1 MEGKNN
7 EKFIDR
13 EILNLILPEYE
24 NLKMQPQFFINLNK
38 DNEENNKED
47 KENKEY
53 FQNVSLL
60 GPRGSGKTNA
70 LNIIIDYLKEQKNY
84 IVFDL
89 ITPET
94 INEEEDLL
102 GWIISLVTEKAEEI
116 LKERKLKQ
124 EYEDNYKCNLCGKY
138 NYEFKNK
145 VTELNRKIK
154 ELKESYFLRRSTY
167 NEIIAND
174 TLSTMEYI
182 EKKSKK
188 LKADTN
194 LKTSFFKLVDELV
207 DNKEYKILIFS
218 FDDVDIYSSKVC
230 EVLKIIMNYLSHK
243 NIVTYIAGDYDSFIE
258 NITIELIKKENLL
271 NKDLLDCEF
280 LSGGE
285 SAKEIRESR
294 AYEFIKKVLPPKYR
308 YYIGRINNKNKYEII
323 QKLNKEYNIFPKDD
337 KMIKKLNRYIS
348 FKGNI
353 VYDYLEFLDDKIRG
367 LRNIID
373 FVSREYSII
382 KFEEKNNNKNIQ
394 MLKYRFLT
402 KLLECSINTNIELEK
417 DEKLIRRIINIPNGG
432 FLNKDF
438 NGYVNYRFIID
449 ELKVWQEK
457 NNTKKITKSQFVR
470 MYRIFI
476 LSNFFEILIEVLIN
490 RKSIIH
496 GKEEV
501 LKIINNVSYNEKKIK
516 LIPNLEDLREIIF
529 LKEKI
534 FENLRYEEISCIFSE
549 ENKSN
554 YIRYT
559 YLKCF
564 FNYEEKKPFVSE
576 QEYIVNDVFGNIIE
590 KDFRWCDEQIRW
602 IYNNSINSK
611 EIIESFIDNINSKFK
626 KIKNFINFNNLES
639 LLDNVQYKKNILP
652 QENINL
658 SFDEIFTFFDLI
670 IPVQK
675 SKNNIIEISNLM
687 NAMENE
693 KLKLKKEID
702 ALDIDERFKL
712 NKIILKEESARIDFI
727 SNIMEKFISDNASLI
742 DKVKNDFEIMP
753 GSIDQE
759 NLDKDLVEQFI
770 FREVDLE
777 NLIKEN
783 NLEKLNIKNEKY
795 TIAFNKKNILI
806 VANNENQDN
815 IIKCEKY
822 KLLLNNLKKCNL
834 KQLIRIDNKLDDLN
848 REIVTFNITILKEM
862 KKNDLIENEL
872 KKNKLYKSY
881 INKNEKLNFN
891 IIFSLF
897 SALSEENLEYK
908 KIYLN
913 LMLKRIYD
921 KLVKDIFVNLI
932 NLKNK
937 IEDLLDRS
945 NDLRLQYIIENNIY
959 LYYKKIKFYDFDFNQ
974 LFTLKS
980 SLKLLIQELEDMY
993 NKYNTNRRESEIKRT
1008 LDKVNNIIDNIEY
1021 ICENEDIKILNIRRN
1036 FTIYLFNNILLEL
1049 INIEIYKEKNL
1060 LSKKSTYIE
1069 FELLKEALDK
1079 FKKGKN
1085 NSTLKLYLENMGNN
1099 EIESVF

>member
-1 MEGKNN
+1 
-7 EKFIDR
+7 
-13 EILNLILPEYE
+13 
-24 NLKMQPQFFINLNK
+24 
-38 DNEENNKED
+38 
-47 KENKEY
+47 
-53 FQNVSLL
+53 
-60 GPRGSGKTNA
+60 
-70 LNIIIDYLKEQKNY
+70 
-84 IVFDL
+84 
-89 ITPET
+89 
-94 INEEEDLL
+94 
-102 GWIISLVTEKAEEI
+102 
-116 LKERKLKQ
+116 
-124 EYEDNYKCNLCGKY
+124 
-138 NYEFKNK
+138 
-145 VTELNRKIK
+145 
-154 ELKESYFLRRSTY
+154 
-167 NEIIAND
+167 
-174 TLSTMEYI
+174 
-182 EKKSKK
+182 
-188 LKADTN
+188 
-194 LKTSFFKLVDELV
+194 
-207 DNKEYKILIFS
+207 
-218 FDDVDIYSSKVC
+218 
-230 EVLKIIMNYLSHK
+230 
-243 NIVTYIAGDYDSFIE
+243 
-258 NITIELIKKENLL
+258 
-271 NKDLLDCEF
+271 
-280 LSGGE
+280 
-285 SAKEIRESR
+285 
-294 AYEFIKKVLPPKYR
+294 
-308 YYIGRINNKNKYEII
+308 
-323 QKLNKEYNIFPKDD
+323 
-337 KMIKKLNRYIS
+337 
-348 FKGNI
+348 
-353 VYDYLEFLDDKIRG
+353 
-367 LRNIID
+367 
-373 FVSREYSII
+373 
-382 KFEEKNNNKNIQ
+382 
-394 MLKYRFLT
+394 
-402 KLLECSINTNIELEK
+402 
-417 DEKLIRRIINIPNGG
+417 
-432 FLNKDF
+432 
-438 NGYVNYRFIID
+438 
-449 ELKVWQEK
+449 
-457 NNTKKITKSQFVR
+457 
-470 MYRIFI
+470 
-476 LSNFFEILIEVLIN
+476 
-490 RKSIIH
+490 
-496 GKEEV
+496 
-501 LKIINNVSYNEKKIK
+501 
-516 LIPNLEDLREIIF
+516 
-529 LKEKI
+529 
-534 FENLRYEEISCIFSE
+534 
-549 ENKSN
+549 
-554 YIRYT
+554 
-559 YLKCF
+559 
-564 FNYEEKKPFVSE
+564 
-576 QEYIVNDVFGNIIE
+576 
-590 KDFRWCDEQIRW
+590 
-602 IYNNSINSK
+602 
-611 EIIESFIDNINSKFK
+611 
-626 KIKNFINFNNLES
+626 
-639 LLDNVQYKKNILP
+639 
-652 QENINL
+652 
-658 SFDEIFTFFDLI
+658 
-670 IPVQK
+670 
-675 SKNNIIEISNLM
+675 
-687 NAMENE
+687 
-693 KLKLKKEID
+693 
-702 ALDIDERFKL
+702 
-712 NKIILKEESARIDFI
+712 
-727 SNIMEKFISDNASLI
+727 MEKFISDNASLI